1 MRIDAAALGLDE
13 KFQLA
18 AAGVHL
24 ALVFTD
30 EAVEQRLRREL
41 CDLCLVLR
49 AFSFAER
56 LHVGGGALRQQRTLE
71 QRKLAR
77 TVGDH
82 VVQNVVEQQQIC
94 HVRIAGRVV
103 AGLRVADEVVGEAV
117 LRLAHH
123 RGPLVEHFAAV
134 GDHSLLHVA
143 EALGHGAHQLGI
155 GVEDID
161 GLFVVAL
168 AGGDGGR
175 LALAQLVE
183 IFREQRLKQHEHL
196 VAPRGVHRLHHSGD
210 LFDLSRTA
218 VILRQHIE
226 IGLQGG
232 ELFVQ
237 LTNRRGALLA
247 ADGRFPDLVD
257 ALCDVVLALCLA
269 HLIVLHFKRRKLV
282 ERLQLVGAAY
292 IKDIHR
298 LPRAQVVGE
307 FVGLCV
313 VLKVQRF
320 DLLIRDRRTGGRDVR
335 ERGGG

>member
-1 MRIDAAALGLDE
+1 M
-13 KFQLA
+13 
-18 AAGVHL
+18 
-24 ALVFTD
+24 
-30 EAVEQRLRREL
+30 
-41 CDLCLVLR
+41 
-49 AFSFAER
+49 
-56 LHVGGGALRQQRTLE
+56 
-71 QRKLAR
+71 
-77 TVGDH
+77 
-82 VVQNVVEQQQIC
+82 
-94 HVRIAGRVV
+94 V
-103 AGLRVADEVVGEAV
+103 AGLRVVDEVVGEAV
-117 LRLAHH
+117 LRFAHH
-123 RGPLVEHFAAV
+123 RGSLVEHFTSV
-134 GDHSLLHVA
+134 GDHGLLYVA
-143 EALGHGAHQLGI
+143 EALGHRAHQLGI

-183 IFREQRLKQHEHL
+183 IFREQWLKQHEHL
-196 VAPRGVHRLHHSGD
+196 VAPRGVHRLHHGGD

-237 LTNRRGALLA
+237 LTDRRRAVLA

-257 ALCDVVLALCLA
+257 ALRDVVLALCLA

-282 ERLQLVGAAY
+282 ERLQLVGAAD

-307 FVGLCV
+307 LVGLCV

-320 DLLIRDRRTGGRDVR
+320 DLLIRDRRTGGRNVR
-335 ERGGG
+335 ERGGGGDVEPCIAAKL